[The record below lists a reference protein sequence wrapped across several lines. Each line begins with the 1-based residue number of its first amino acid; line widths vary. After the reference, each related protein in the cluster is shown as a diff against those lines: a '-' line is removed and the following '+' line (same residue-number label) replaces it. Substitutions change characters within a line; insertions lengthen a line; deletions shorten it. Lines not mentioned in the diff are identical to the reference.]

1 MGIRSKT
8 LGRVLAGQN
17 LEGDIKLIL
26 LNLLEV
32 QEEILDELRAQN
44 TIDDEEE
51 QGPTSLSD
59 R

>member
-1 MGIRSKT
+1 MGIRSQT

-32 QEEILDELRAQN
+32 GEEILDELRAQN
-44 TIDDEEE
+44 TLEDNEE
-51 QGPTSLSD
+51 QGPKSLSD